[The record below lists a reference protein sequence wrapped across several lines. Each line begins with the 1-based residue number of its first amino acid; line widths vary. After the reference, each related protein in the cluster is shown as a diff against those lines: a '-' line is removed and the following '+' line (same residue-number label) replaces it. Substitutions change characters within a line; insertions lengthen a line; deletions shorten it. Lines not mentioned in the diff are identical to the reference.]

1 MPFGVGILERRD
13 EGQLMGYWEQTGAEN
28 LRLRERRAGRSRW
41 LRFDP
46 TLLIAVPIAAMIWGL
61 LAWQVWDFLNR

>member
-1 MPFGVGILERRD
+1 
-13 EGQLMGYWEQTGAEN
+13 MGYREQTGADN
-28 LRLRERRAGRSRW
+28 LRLREPRARRPLW

-46 TLLIAVPIAAMIWGL
+46 TLLIAIPIATMIWGL